1 LTILT
6 AIDIIHTSPNNKQK
20 KGTEMAVCRSEATGV
35 VYVRPMREFKEK
47 FKEFDVGI

>member
-1 LTILT
+1 
-6 AIDIIHTSPNNKQK
+6 
-20 KGTEMAVCRSEATGV
+20 MAVCRSEATGV